1 MIPLNGI
8 QPNPDNPRTIR
19 DDKFERLIDSLLNF
33 PKMMALRP
41 IVVDGKKVLGG
52 NMRRR
57 ALGAIFEMPEAVG
70 RIIPGGCRQGAGR
83 QDVERNTAPAR
94 RADAH

>member
-1 MIPLNGI
+1 MVKLSSIQLN
-8 QPNPDNPRTIR
+8 DSNPRTIQ
-19 DDKFERLIDSLLNF
+19 DEKFALLVNSVLAF
-33 PKMMALRP
+33 PKMMAIRP
-41 IVVDGKKVLGG
+41 IVLDGKKVLGG

-83 QDVERNTAPAR
+83 QDVERNPAPAWGQ
-94 RADAH
+94 DAH